1 MISTAFVYSNKKKP
15 DNPDY

>member
-1 MISTAFVYSNKKKP
+1 MISTAFVYSNKKTP